1 MAKKAKTVTSADM
14 VTQEMLFAE
23 EEWAPMR
30 PALAVA
36 PELVMQATK
45 RKPKQA
51 KKKAK
56 KAKAAKTKARK
67 ASPKKARKAAPK
79 KKKTRKTKKAARK
92 K

>member
-36 PELVMQATK
+36 AELEMQAIK
-45 RKPKQA
+45 RKPKRA

-56 KAKAAKTKARK
+56 KAKATKTKARK
-67 ASPKKARKAAPK
+67 ASPKTTPK
-79 KKKTRKTKKAARK
+79 KKKAKKTKKAARK

>member
-36 PELVMQATK
+36 PELVMQAVK
-45 RKPKQA
+45 RA
-51 KKKAK
+51 KKNARKVKATK
-56 KAKAAKTKARK
+56 VKARK
-67 ASPKKARKAAPK
+67 ASPKKARKATPK
-79 KKKTRKTKKAARK
+79 KTKARKTGKTKKVARK